1 MGRGR
6 VRIVL
11 SEDESREL
19 RLWAAGQKIE
29 RRLAQRAEVVLAAAE
44 GRSVAWASAVSGL
57 SPQACSKWRR
67 RFASGRLEALRDRP
81 RAGRPPTIAPATR
94 RAVIERATETPPGG
108 RTRWTQRQLA
118 RVVGI
123 SPASV
128 NRVLNAGDL
137 KPHKTDYWC
146 GRSPDPEFAA
156 KQAAIVGLYLD
167 PPSGALVLSVDEK
180 LPWLPGPTS
189 VVGPEREEI
198 QALDRT
204 QPELPLRPGRPR
216 RLTATYKRLGTTC
229 LLAALSIATGTVAAR
244 CLDRATHQEFLA
256 FLKHLYRRHP
266 RRELHI
272 ILDNLSVHKHA
283 SVLAWAERR
292 RRLHLHF
299 LAQPDRDLVP
309 DPHQGRDQGRHLA
322 LQGSAGRPDHG
333 LHRRLQRHQ
342 GPPPAFP
349 SPHHRLTYETQH

>member
-1 MGRGR
+1 MARGR

-11 SEDESREL
+11 SEEEAREL

-44 GRSVAWASAVSGL
+44 GRSVARASAASGL

-67 RFASGRLEALRDRP
+67 RFVSGRLEGLRDRP
-81 RAGRPPTIAPATR
+81 RAGRPATIAPTTR
-94 RAVIERATETPPGG
+94 RAVLERATETPPGG

-146 GRSPDPEFAA
+146 GRSPDPEFTA

-180 LPWLPGPTS
+180 S
-189 VVGPEREEI
+189 QI

-229 LLAALSIATGTVAAR
+229 LWAALSIATGTIAAR

-256 FLKHLYRRHP
+256 FLKHLYRSHP

-299 LAQPDRDLVP
+299 TPTYASWLNQIEIWFRILTKAVIKDGVWRSKAQLVTQIMAYIDDYNATKAHP
-309 DPHQGRDQGRHLA
+309 FQWTY
-322 LQGSAGRPDHG
+322 AG
-333 LHRRLQRHQ
+333 L
-342 GPPPAFP
+342 P
-349 SPHHRLTYETQH
+349 SPNNPTNL